1 VVHADL
7 GKPTV
12 IGDRVTVGH
21 GCIIHGCH
29 IGDNCLIGMGSIL
42 LNGAKVGE
50 NSLVG
55 AGSMITEGKEFP
67 AGSVI
72 MGRPAKVVRPVGER
86 ELEIIRKGAA
96 HYRHNAEVFTNMRTA
111 E

>member
-86 ELEIIRKGAA
+86 ELEMIRSGSA
-96 HYRHNAEVFTNMRTA
+96 HYRRNAEVFTNMRTA